1 MSVSGMLV
9 RFNVGNFCSISDNQ
23 SFSMISGN
31 VKNHKDRLYSAK
43 DFKILKFASIFGAN
57 ASGKSNLIKAIHYA
71 VTILLQGTENS
82 FADSNRNNYF
92 RLNPS
97 GKDRNSYFEFEILI
111 NDSVYAYGFEISIF
125 EKKIKEEWLI
135 RLGKNEDETIFTR
148 KTDDGTSYFN
158 DNYLNS
164 DIAGRMNIYLDD
176 YRHVDYKLFLKEIV
190 SNKAELYKNDGKLGI
205 LREVYNWISNINIL
219 YPNTPV
225 TGYDTLSFDNFSDL
239 MKALTSFDTGIS
251 KIISHE
257 ISKEQAFDKVSYRLR
272 DDVDKT
278 IEFLGRQRTEAL
290 SGRDSRVLRVN
301 INGNLILIS
310 INGDEIKFKEIC
322 FEHFGVSDVKFSL
335 GEESDGTRRLLDLL
349 SVLFAE
355 ENSLFIIDE
364 LDRSLH
370 PQLTLH
376 FVKTFLRIAR
386 KNNIQLVITTH
397 ESRLLNLNLLRQDEI
412 YFIDRKE
419 NGASA
424 IVPFDCFKE
433 RFDKRIDVAYLD
445 GRYGA
450 VPLFDS
456 IYPDYEDGED

>member
-1 MSVSGMLV
+1 MSVSGLLV
-9 RFNVGNFCSISDNQ
+9 RFNVGNFCSINDNQ
-23 SFSMISGN
+23 SFSLISGN
-31 VKNHKDRLYSAK
+31 IKNHEDRLYSAK
-43 DFKILKFASIFGAN
+43 DFKLLKFASVFGAN
-57 ASGKSNLIKAIHYA
+57 ASGKSNLIKAIQYA

-92 RLNPS
+92 RMNPLS
-97 GKDRNSYFEFEILI
+97 KNRNSYFEFEILI
-111 NDSVYAYGFEISIF
+111 NDCVYAYGFEISVF

-135 RLGKNEDETIFTR
+135 KLGKEENVTIYTR
-148 KTDDGTSYFN
+148 NINDGVSYFN

-164 DIAGRMNIYLDD
+164 DIARRMNIYLED
-176 YRHVDYKLFLKEIV
+176 YSKVDYKLFLKEVV
-190 SNKAELYKNDGKLGI
+190 SNKAELYKNEGKLGI
-205 LREVYNWISNINIL
+205 LRDIYKWISNVNIS
-219 YPNTPV
+219 YPDTLV

-239 MKALTSFDTGIS
+239 MKALKSFDTGIS

-257 ISKEQAFDKVSYRLR
+257 ISKDQAFDKVSYKLR

-278 IEFLGRQRTEAL
+278 IKLLGRQRSESL
-290 SGRDSRVLRVN
+290 LENDNKVLRVN

-310 INGDEIKFKEIC
+310 TNGDEIKFKEIC

-364 LDRSLH
+364 LDHSLH

-376 FVKTFLRIAR
+376 FVKTFLRIA
-386 KNNIQLVITTH
+386 KIKNIQLVITTH
-397 ESRLLNLNLLRQDEI
+397 ESRLLNLKLLRRDEI
-412 YFIDRKE
+412 YFIERKE
-419 NGASA
+419 NGASV
-424 IVPFDCFKE
+424 IVPFDRFNE

-456 IYPDYEDGED
+456 IYPDYEDVDN

>member
-205 LREVYNWISNINIL
+205 LREVYNWISNINIS

-257 ISKEQAFDKVSYRLR
+257 ISKDDRIFRQAKNR
-272 DDVDKT
+272 
-278 IEFLGRQRTEAL
+278 
-290 SGRDSRVLRVN
+290 
-301 INGNLILIS
+301 S
-310 INGDEIKFKEIC
+310 II
-322 FEHFGVSDVKFSL
+322 
-335 GEESDGTRRLLDLL
+335 
-349 SVLFAE
+349 
-355 ENSLFIIDE
+355 
-364 LDRSLH
+364 
-370 PQLTLH
+370 
-376 FVKTFLRIAR
+376 R
-386 KNNIQLVITTH
+386 K
-397 ESRLLNLNLLRQDEI
+397 R
-412 YFIDRKE
+412 
-419 NGASA
+419 
-424 IVPFDCFKE
+424 
-433 RFDKRIDVAYLD
+433 
-445 GRYGA
+445 
-450 VPLFDS
+450 
-456 IYPDYEDGED
+456 

>member
-1 MSVSGMLV
+1 MLV

-164 DIAGRMNIYLDD
+164 DIAGRMNIYLED

-190 SNKAELYKNDGKLGI
+190 SNKA
-205 LREVYNWISNINIL
+205 RW
-219 YPNTPV
+219 
-225 TGYDTLSFDNFSDL
+225 F
-239 MKALTSFDTGIS
+239 
-251 KIISHE
+251 
-257 ISKEQAFDKVSYRLR
+257 
-272 DDVDKT
+272 
-278 IEFLGRQRTEAL
+278 
-290 SGRDSRVLRVN
+290 
-301 INGNLILIS
+301 
-310 INGDEIKFKEIC
+310 
-322 FEHFGVSDVKFSL
+322 
-335 GEESDGTRRLLDLL
+335 
-349 SVLFAE
+349 
-355 ENSLFIIDE
+355 
-364 LDRSLH
+364 
-370 PQLTLH
+370 
-376 FVKTFLRIAR
+376 
-386 KNNIQLVITTH
+386 
-397 ESRLLNLNLLRQDEI
+397 
-412 YFIDRKE
+412 
-419 NGASA
+419 
-424 IVPFDCFKE
+424 
-433 RFDKRIDVAYLD
+433 
-445 GRYGA
+445 
-450 VPLFDS
+450 
-456 IYPDYEDGED
+456 